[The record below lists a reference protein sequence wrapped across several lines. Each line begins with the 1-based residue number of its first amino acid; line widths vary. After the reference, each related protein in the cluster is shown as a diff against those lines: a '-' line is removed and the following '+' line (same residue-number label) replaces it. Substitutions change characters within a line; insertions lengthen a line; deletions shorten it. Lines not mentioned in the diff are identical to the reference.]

1 MSYIKISNNPKLRK
15 IQYIILL
22 CTVIFVSGIVIFIKL
37 GFINNVNVKSSE
49 ISMNKISETMK
60 VSRDHSP
67 SVSVSGL
74 TITYVSAQS
83 RSYAKGGGATIYNFS
98 LALNDKLGSI
108 YILDTDSQS
117 VTNWEGYTIT
127 YISGDKD
134 SFTFNIE

>member
-37 GFINNVNVKSSE
+37 GFINNVVKSSE
-49 ISMNKISETMK
+49 ISMDKISETIK

-67 SVSVSGL
+67 SVGVNGL
-74 TITYVSAQS
+74 TLTYVSAQS

-98 LALNDKLGSI
+98 LALNDKMGSI
-108 YILDTDSQS
+108 HILDTDSQS